1 MQRCMP
7 LLALGAR
14 ALLSSLL
21 HSMDEAA
28 PGEKL
33 LSCAARF
40 GALYK
45 TVSENS
51 VRPLF
56 CCSLN
61 DSDSSH
67 QAHSRYCSLLLS
79 TTSRARLSCASTQL
93 HTRCSTPWR
102 LDYTHCWWPAPR
114 GSCSSSTSTWAQDSA
129 AYGQACLRNCATST
143 RVRSTLAEFNP
154 HQQPRGVAFAGRGR
168 GSPGTAESVKVAVHC
183 IHCVHLAGGL

>member
-79 TTSRARLSCASTQL
+79 DYITCAAELRIDTTSHSLFHALEIGLHALLMACSSRELQQL
-93 HTRCSTPWR
+93 HVNLGAGFGGVRPGMLAQLRDQHESTK
-102 LDYTHCWWPAPR
+102 YT
-114 GSCSSSTSTWAQDSA
+114 G
-129 AYGQACLRNCATST
+129 
-143 RVRSTLAEFNP
+143 RV
-154 HQQPRGVAFAGRGR
+154 
-168 GSPGTAESVKVAVHC
+168 
-183 IHCVHLAGGL
+183 